1 MTMPE
6 SLMRKG
12 RRDFAESAYMAKH
25 DALSSIDRARGL
37 IKSEQWHEAIDALA
51 DAAHDIMHANAMRSR
66 SDAYAQCMS
75 WGEDE

>member
-12 RRDFAESAYMAKH
+12 RRYYAECAYMEKR
-25 DALSSIDRARGL
+25 DALASIDTARNL
-37 IKSEQWHEAIDALA
+37 IRTEQWHEAIDALA
-51 DAAHDIMHANAMRSR
+51 DAIQDMMHACAMRSR

-75 WGEDE
+75 WMEDE

>member
-12 RRDFAESAYMAKH
+12 RRDFAESADTAKREALESIDNARDLIVAESWS
-25 DALSSIDRARGL
+25 DALYALSDAVHEVAQAR
-37 IKSEQWHEAIDALA
+37 
-51 DAAHDIMHANAMRSR
+51 AMRSR

-75 WGEDE
+75 WGDDE